1 MEEKEK
7 YEEEF
12 LKFKEI
18 SEKLKEEIEKG
29 KKAVESFKEKILQK
43 YNFISSI
50 SMAFPIANK
59 IIEENMEEE
68 EREKFKKEKKEE
80 VFHVFLIIPDE
91 KVKEIPDLTVNA
103 INLVKDM
110 KPRLWLHFLT
120 PQLIWQLCFDAK
132 YEYVEA
138 IAMSLPIHDT
148 GLLGALRVAN
158 IHKILTIGKFER
170 YVVSYVLAGSIV
182 RGQATTTSDV
192 DVFIVIDDTDVKRM
206 SRIELKERL
215 TSIIFSYAIEAN
227 ERANAKNKLSPQVYL
242 LTEFWE
248 AVKEAHPVIF
258 TFIRDGVPLYD
269 RGAFMPWKL
278 LLKMGKIKPSPEA
291 IEMFMSLGEKVVEN
305 VKRKLNSLVAED
317 IYWGII
323 TPTQAALM
331 LYGIPPPTPKET
343 VSLVEE
349 IFVKKENLLE
359 KRYVDILRKIVDIYK
374 KFEHEEIKEI
384 KGKDIDFILEE
395 IKEYMERLKK
405 LTQVLTEKAIN
416 KAVEDLEDNLK
427 KILNQIYG
435 KKSIKEC
442 LALLKKD
449 FVDKG
454 YVSKVYFENLK
465 KFLKIKKAKKK
476 IEMKEFE
483 SIRRDVLE
491 ILKFLKEF
499 SERKEMLEKTRG
511 VLRIKYREDGKIF
524 DGEVIIRDKIFLIP
538 KIFENR
544 VEKFDD
550 EKRIFIPSSEEELSQ
565 SLKEV
570 PKEIKL
576 KKELVEVLEKR
587 FKDLEIIL

>member
-12 LKFKEI
+12 LRFKEI
-18 SEKLKEEIEKG
+18 SEKLKEKIEKG

-68 EREKFKKEKKEE
+68 EREKFEKEKKEE

-103 INLVKDM
+103 INLVKNE
-110 KPRLWLHFLT
+110 KPKLWLHFLT
-120 PQLIWQLCFDAK
+120 PQLIWQSCFDAK

-148 GLLGALRVAN
+148 GILGALRVAN

-215 TSIIFSYAIEAN
+215 TSIIFGYAIEAN

-442 LALLKKD
+442 VALLKKD

-454 YVSKVYFENLK
+454 YVSRVYFENLK

-550 EKRIFIPSSEEELSQ
+550 EKRIFVPSSEEELSQ

>member
-1 MEEKEK
+1 
-7 YEEEF
+7 
-12 LKFKEI
+12 
-18 SEKLKEEIEKG
+18 
-29 KKAVESFKEKILQK
+29 
-43 YNFISSI
+43 
-50 SMAFPIANK
+50 
-59 IIEENMEEE
+59 
-68 EREKFKKEKKEE
+68 
-80 VFHVFLIIPDE
+80 
-91 KVKEIPDLTVNA
+91 
-103 INLVKDM
+103 
-110 KPRLWLHFLT
+110 
-120 PQLIWQLCFDAK
+120 
-132 YEYVEA
+132 
-138 IAMSLPIHDT
+138 
-148 GLLGALRVAN
+148 
-158 IHKILTIGKFER
+158 
-170 YVVSYVLAGSIV
+170 
-182 RGQATTTSDV
+182 
-192 DVFIVIDDTDVKRM
+192 
-206 SRIELKERL
+206 
-215 TSIIFSYAIEAN
+215 
-227 ERANAKNKLSPQVYL
+227 
-242 LTEFWE
+242 
-248 AVKEAHPVIF
+248 
-258 TFIRDGVPLYD
+258 
-269 RGAFMPWKL
+269 
-278 LLKMGKIKPSPEA
+278 MGKIKPSPEA

-442 LALLKKD
+442 VALLKKD

-550 EKRIFIPSSEEELSQ
+550 EKRIFVPSSEEELSQ